1 MAIPSS
7 HNEDAIISRFL
18 EHCHQKTYAAKQLI
32 IKEGDPS
39 NDLFYIISGSVTVM
53 IEDSKGNEIVL
64 AYLNA
69 GEFFGEIGLFSDE
82 SNRTAFV
89 RAKTKSDIAK
99 ISYEKLQGLH
109 NIFPELLFSIAS
121 QMAMRLRRTSRKVSD
136 LAFTDVKGRVARTL
150 LDLCKEPDAMT
161 HPDGMQIRITRQ
173 ELGRIVGCSREMV
186 GRVLKSLEED
196 HLISVSGKTMV
207 IFGTR

>member
-1 MAIPSS
+1 MATTTPLERDTLIT
-7 HNEDAIISRFL
+7 RFL

-32 IKEGDPS
+32 LKEGDPS
-39 NDLFYIISGSVTVM
+39 SDLYFIIKGSVTVM
-53 IEDSKGNEIVL
+53 VEDNKGHEIVL

-69 GEFFGEIGLFSDE
+69 GEFFGEIGLFE
-82 SNRTAFV
+82 EGNNRSAFV
-89 RAKTKSDIAK
+89 RAKSKSDIAK
-99 ISYEKLQGLH
+99 ISYEKLKTLH
-109 NIFPELLFSIAS
+109 NIFPDLVFSIAA
-121 QMAMRLRRTSRKVSD
+121 QMAIRLRRTSRKVSD

-150 LDLCKEPDAMT
+150 LDLCTEPDAMT

-173 ELGRIVGCSREMV
+173 EIGRIVGCSREMV